1 LSSPRR
7 ILILYITN
15 KSGHHHAALALQEA
29 IIKLDSSIEVNCV
42 DAFNYTNPVLNKITH
57 TTYLQIIRR
66 RPEVWEY
73 LYDNPDVVRRSQNLK
88 KMIHKY
94 SSRKLINLFTEFN
107 PDIVVC
113 TQAFPCGMV
122 ADLKKHGKIDI
133 PIAGVTTDY
142 VTHSF
147 WYYDS
152 VDSYIVSD
160 ESTKARMVKNG
171 IKKER
176 VKIYG
181 IPISPRFVGL
191 VDRDSV
197 FKELGLEPDL
207 PVVVVM
213 GGGRGLGK
221 IKQVVYSL
229 SKVEKRFQIV
239 AICGVNK
246 KLHRYFKAKS
256 KRLNKIKPFKVFD
269 YVENMD
275 RVMSIADIL
284 ISKPGG
290 ITTAEALAK
299 GLPMIIFNP
308 IPGQEI
314 SNTEFLLKSGA
325 AIRCDRIA
333 DIGILVEEL
342 LQSDNKLSIMSDS
355 AKSAGFPDS
364 SLKISKEILNLIGYA

>member
-1 LSSPRR
+1 MNLRR
-7 ILILYITN
+7 VLILYITN
-15 KSGHHHAALALQEA
+15 KSGHHHAALALKEA
-29 IIKLDSSIEVNCV
+29 INELDSNIEVNCV
-42 DAFNYTNPVLNKITH
+42 DAFGYTNPVLNKVAH

-73 LYDNPDVVRRSQNLK
+73 LYDNPDIVRRFQNLK
-88 KMIHKY
+88 KIIHKY
-94 SSRKLINLFTEFN
+94 NSRKLISLFTEFK

-122 ADLKKHGKIDI
+122 ADLKKYKKIDV
-133 PIAGVTTDY
+133 PIVGVTTDY

-160 ESTKARMVKNG
+160 KSTKAKMVKNG
-171 IKKER
+171 IKRDRIK
-176 VKIYG
+176 VYG
-181 IPISPRFVGL
+181 IPISPRFSKSL
-191 VDRDSV
+191 DREEI
-197 FKELGLEPDL
+197 FKDLDLDPKL

-221 IKQVVYSL
+221 IKQVIYSL
-229 SKVEKRFQIV
+229 CKTREKFQII

-246 KLHRYFKAKS
+246 KLYRYLKAKS
-256 KRLNKIKPFKVFD
+256 KRLSKIKPVKVFD
-269 YVENMD
+269 YVESID
-275 RVMSIADIL
+275 KIMSVADML

-333 DIGILVEEL
+333 DISIIVEEL
-342 LQSDNKLSIMSDS
+342 LREGNKLSVMSE
-355 AKSAGFPDS
+355 AALGAGFPDS
-364 SLKISKEILNLIGYA
+364 SLRISKEILNLIGYV

>member
-1 LSSPRR
+1 MSPRR
-7 ILILYITN
+7 ILILYTTN

-29 IIKLDSSIEVNCV
+29 IAELDSNIEVNCV
-42 DAFNYTNPVLNKITH
+42 DAFSYTNPVLNKITH
-57 TTYLQIIRR
+57 TTYMQIIRR
-66 RPEVWEY
+66 RPEVWGY
-73 LYDNPDVVRRSQNLK
+73 LYDNPDIVRRSQNLK

-94 SSRKLINLFTEFN
+94 SSRKLVNLFSELN

-122 ADLKKHGKIDI
+122 ADLKKYKKIDI
-133 PIAGVTTDY
+133 PIVGVTTDY

-147 WYYDS
+147 WYYES

-160 ESTKARMVKNG
+160 ESTKVQMVKNG
-171 IKKER
+171 IKEER
-176 VKIYG
+176 VRVYG
-181 IPISPRFVGL
+181 IPISPQFIKP
-191 VDRDSV
+191 VDRDEV
-197 FKELGLEPDL
+197 FKDLDLEPGL

-213 GGGRGLGK
+213 GGGRGLGR

-229 SKVEKRFQIV
+229 SKAPKRFQIV

-246 KLHRYFKAKS
+246 KLHFYLRVKS
-256 KRLNKIKPFKVFD
+256 RWLNKIKPFKVFG
-269 YVENMD
+269 YIENMH
-275 RVMSIADIL
+275 RIMSVADIL

-290 ITTAEALAK
+290 ITTAEALAE

-325 AIRCDRIA
+325 AIRCDRIT

-342 LQSDNKLSIMSDS
+342 LQEGNKLSVMSDS
-355 AKSAGFPDS
+355 ARQAGSPDS
-364 SLKISKEILNLIGYA
+364 SLKISREILNLIGYV

>member
-1 LSSPRR
+1 LSPRR
-7 ILILYITN
+7 ILILYMTN

-29 IIKLDSSIEVNCV
+29 IIELDSSIEVNCV
-42 DAFNYTNPVLNKITH
+42 NAFSYTNPVLNKITH
-57 TTYLQIIRR
+57 TTYMQIIRR
-66 RPEVWEY
+66 SPEVWGY
-73 LYDNPDVVRRSQNLK
+73 LYDNPDVVRRSRNLK

-94 SSRKLINLFTEFN
+94 SSRKLINLFSEFN
-107 PDIVVC
+107 PDVVVC

-122 ADLKKHGKIDI
+122 ADLKKYKKIDI
-133 PIAGVTTDY
+133 PIVGVTTDY

-160 ESTKARMVKNG
+160 ESTKDQMVKNG
-171 IKKER
+171 IKEER
-176 VKIYG
+176 VKVYG
-181 IPISPRFVGL
+181 IPISPRFMRS
-191 VDRDSV
+191 VDRDKV

-213 GGGRGLGK
+213 GGGRGLGR

-229 SKVEKRFQIV
+229 AKTQKRFQIV

-246 KLHRYFKAKS
+246 KLHRYLKIKS
-256 KRLNKIKPFKVFD
+256 RRLNRFKPFKVFD
-269 YVENMD
+269 YVEHMD
-275 RVMSIADIL
+275 WIMSVADIL

-342 LQSDNKLSIMSDS
+342 LQVSNKLSIMSDS
-355 AKSAGFPDS
+355 ARGSGFPDS
-364 SLKISKEILNLIGYA
+364 SLKISREILNLIGYV